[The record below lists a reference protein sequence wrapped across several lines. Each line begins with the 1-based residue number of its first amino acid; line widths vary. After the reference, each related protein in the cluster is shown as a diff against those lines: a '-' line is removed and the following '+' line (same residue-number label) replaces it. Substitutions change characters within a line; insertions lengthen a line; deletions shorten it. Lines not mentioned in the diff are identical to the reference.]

1 MTRGSELSV
10 GGERRGR
17 VEGGVILI
25 QILFLI
31 IVTAKACRTLAKCKV
46 LSSVRPAPGFTFR
59 HSAPF
64 AERFCDILPEVL
76 QLIKSRAET

>member
-1 MTRGSELSV
+1 M

-17 VEGGVILI
+17 VEDGVILI

-31 IVTAKACRTLAKCKV
+31 IVTTKACRTLAKCEV
-46 LSSVRPAPGFTFR
+46 PSSMRPAPGFTFM

-64 AERFCDILPEVL
+64 AKRFCDILPEVL
-76 QLIKSRAET
+76 QLIKGRAET